1 MSENTKHRFIVT
13 TDASDWSEAQTLA
26 RLIRHLDDMR
36 GIRVEEVTDDELS

>member
-13 TDASDWSEAQTLA
+13 TDASDWNEAQTLA

-36 GIRVEEVTDDELS
+36 GIHVEEVAADD